1 MRVVRL
7 SRATEGGR
15 GRRRWRAIT
24 HQTLSRCCA
33 IGARFAGYNRQSR
46 YAHAEV
52 KMLGISR
59 QQTVRDN
66 DFGRSVLHLKIMR
79 RLTGIRTRGHP
90 LLLHLSLLFHAH
102 SFLVLARTNLSTRPT
117 WRPEA
122 FQSIADLLPN
132 FPGRNARWN
141 GRYGDCDGRLGDV
154 GSPARMAD
162 PACMTKPK
170 FLFCQHHQTAEG
182 SPASLFFRPAT
193 SSRLPPPACV
203 IRSSASCMAGT
214 PPTSPAM
221 ASWSLPVGRS

>member
-1 MRVVRL
+1 
-7 SRATEGGR
+7 
-15 GRRRWRAIT
+15 
-24 HQTLSRCCA
+24 
-33 IGARFAGYNRQSR
+33 
-46 YAHAEV
+46 
-52 KMLGISR
+52 MLGISR

-182 SPASLFFRPAT
+182 SPASLFFRPT
-193 SSRLPPPACV
+193 SDVLTPPTASMRHPFQCIVHGRDPTDLTSNGFLVAACGPKLISLSLTSNEIISEWPQTQQVGVAVLIRLPP
-203 IRSSASCMAGT
+203 AS
-214 PPTSPAM
+214 
-221 ASWSLPVGRS
+221 